1 MSVQRYICIH
11 GHFYQPPR
19 EHAWLEAVEIQD
31 SAYPYHDWNQRITAE
46 CYGPNAVSR
55 VLNEDQQIVELVN
68 NYAWMSF
75 NFGPT
80 LLVWLER
87 NRPEVYASIIEAD
100 QQSVARWGR
109 GSAMAQVYNHIIM
122 PLANRRDKQTQVR
135 WGLYDF
141 QKRFGRRA
149 EGMWLAETAVDTET
163 LEVLAEEGVQFT
175 VLASRQMAAW
185 RRWESDEWAAAGDDR
200 DALSLRPYLC
210 RLPSGR
216 SIKLFFY
223 HGGISQ
229 RIAFDGLLQDG
240 EAFAQALKDEAL
252 GGGSPQEPVLLH
264 VATDGETYG
273 HHHRNGD
280 MALAWCLRK
289 LNQDDEVTLINYA
302 TYLERH
308 PPVYEAQ
315 IVEESSWS
323 CAHGVARW
331 KSDCGCA
338 TGAHPGWH
346 QRWRA
351 PLRRGF
357 DDLRD
362 QLMDEY
368 QKQMLVFCADPWRVR
383 DAYIQVILDR
393 SEESVEAFLMEHLYF
408 QVRDDRRTKVLRLLE
423 MARHIQ
429 LMYTSCAWFF
439 DEVTGIETRQVLQ
452 YACRALQIASVES
465 PLRLDEGFS
474 AALVAAESND
484 PAWGHAGALYV
495 HMMETSRLSL
505 TKVGMHEVARR
516 LFTKDTQEGVFA
528 DAFRFVS
535 ECHEQFQTG
544 GQLLAMGRTQVFS
557 RLTHSLKRFSYA
569 VIYLGQHHLI
579 GNASDRMTESEFMQM
594 YAAVRPSFEN
604 GNLADVL
611 QKFQHYFGE
620 EKFSFWQLFR
630 DQQQQILRFIL
641 ERELEE
647 AERMLGWVDERNE
660 ALMAVIRQVN
670 LPLPLIL
677 RKNMEAVVN
686 HRLRRLLES
695 EEPDEVEM
703 RRLVQRVRQWH
714 LPLELE
720 VHRYLSAQRLPA
732 LLNRYAQDP
741 TDPTQLVKLHVLLQQ
756 LDELGI
762 DPDVWDTQN
771 ILYRL
776 AREEYTR
783 LKSEPQ
789 NNTGSG
795 VDALWYFR
803 LLSTRLKIS
812 LEEVT

>member
-1 MSVQRYICIH
+1 MSNPRYICIH

-31 SAYPYHDWNQRITAE
+31 SAYPYHDWNQRITTE

-55 VLNEDQQIVELVN
+55 VLNEERQIVELVN

-80 LLVWLER
+80 LLSWMER
-87 NRPEVYASIIEAD
+87 NASEVYESILDAD
-100 QQSVARWGR
+100 RQSVERWGR
-109 GSAMAQVYNHIIM
+109 GSAMAQVYNHVIM
-122 PLANRRDKQTQVR
+122 PLANRCDKHTQVR

-141 QKRFGRRA
+141 QKRFRRKA

-185 RRWESDEWAAAGDDR
+185 RRFTTDEWCAAGDDR
-200 DALSLRPYLC
+200 DTLSMRSYLC

-216 SIKLFFY
+216 SINLFFY
-223 HGGISQ
+223 HGGLSQ
-229 RIAFDGLLQDG
+229 RIAFNGLLQDG
-240 EAFAQALKDEAL
+240 EAFAQSLKDEAL
-252 GGGSPQEPVLLH
+252 GGGSPEEPVLLH

-289 LNQDDEVTLINYA
+289 LNQDEEVELINYA
-302 TYLERH
+302 TFLERH
-308 PPVYEAQ
+308 PPVFEVQ
-315 IVEESSWS
+315 IVENSSWS
-323 CAHGVARW
+323 CAHGVERW
-331 KSDCGCA
+331 RADCGCN

-351 PLRRGF
+351 SLRRSF
-357 DDLRD
+357 DELRN

-368 QKQMLVFCADPWRVR
+368 VKQMQVFCSEPLRIR

-393 SEESVEAFLMEHLYF
+393 SEEHVEAFLKEHLYF
-408 QVRDDRRTKVLRLLE
+408 PMRDERRTKVLRLLE
-423 MARHIQ
+423 MTRHIQ

-465 PLRLDEGFS
+465 PLRLDDWFT
-474 AALVAAESND
+474 AALTTAESNN
-484 PAWGHAGALYV
+484 PEWGHAGALYIN
-495 HMMETSRLSL
+495 MMETSRLSL

-516 LFTKDTQEGVFA
+516 LFTTDTQEGVFA

-535 ECHEQFQTG
+535 ECHEQFQSG
-544 GQLLAMGRTQVFS
+544 SQLLAMGRTQVFS
-557 RLTHSLKRFSYA
+557 RLTHSVKRFSYA

-579 GNASDRMTESEFMQM
+579 GNASDRMTETEFMQM
-594 YAAVRPSFEN
+594 YGTVRQSFEN

-611 QKFQHYFGE
+611 QKFQQYYGE

-660 ALMAVIRQVN
+660 ALMGVIRQVN

-686 HRLRRLLES
+686 HRLRRLLEN
-695 EEPDEVEM
+695 EEPDQVEM
-703 RRLVQRVRQWH
+703 RRLVQRVRQWQ

-732 LLNRYAQDP
+732 LLNRYAENPDDP
-741 TDPTQLVKLHVLLQQ
+741 SWLIKLHVLLKQ

-771 ILYRL
+771 LLYRL
-776 AREEYTR
+776 AREVYPR
-783 LKSEPQ
+783 LLNQPS
-789 NNTGSG
+789 NAGSG

-803 LLSTRLKIS
+803 LLATRLRIS
-812 LEEVT
+812 LAEIA